1 MKHHKVIKGIV
12 MSKDR
17 ERILVAKN
25 IDRDHYDLLDHSKGS
40 YLDLN
45 LDLTYYR
52 YDDLERLELGD
63 TVEITTNGIE
73 AMSYPGQG
81 TAIKIIRKRDKKK

>member
-1 MKHHKVIKGIV
+1 MKHHKVIMGIV
-12 MSKDR
+12 LSKDR

-25 IDRDHYDLLDHSKGS
+25 LNREQYDLLDHSKGS

-45 LDLTYYR
+45 LDLTFYR

-63 TVEITTNGIE
+63 RVEITTNGIE
-73 AMSYPGQG
+73 AMSYPGQA
-81 TAIKIIRKRDKKK
+81 TALKIIRKRESKK